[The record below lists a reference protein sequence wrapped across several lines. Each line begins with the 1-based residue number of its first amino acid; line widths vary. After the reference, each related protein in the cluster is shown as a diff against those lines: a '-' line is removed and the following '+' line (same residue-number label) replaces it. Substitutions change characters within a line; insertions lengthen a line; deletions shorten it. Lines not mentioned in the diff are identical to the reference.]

1 MRVMAVCIILL
12 MVLGAGVAATPR
24 VEVGTVVRLES
35 VTSTWVPARHVDV
48 WLPRQYASSQEPFA
62 VLYMHDGQM
71 LFDAEQ
77 TWNKQSWEVAQTA
90 QRLQDAGKTRPF
102 IVVAIHNGE
111 RNRHSEYFPQQALD
125 YLSAEHISDMYKTER
140 QPGMPLFS
148 EAVYSDNYLAFIV
161 KELKPLIDSRFN
173 TDPSAKATAI
183 AGSSM
188 GGLISWYALTQYPE
202 VFGGMAALSTHW
214 PGTFTLENN
223 PLPDAFRQLLDKTLP
238 TPGTHRLY
246 FDYGDATLDA
256 LYPALQKNIDELL
269 VRKGFDE
276 TTWETHFFP
285 GEDHSERAWAK
296 RLSLPLTF
304 LFGTATQE
312 HD

>member
-1 MRVMAVCIILL
+1 MRFIAACLIVL

-24 VEVGTVVRLES
+24 VDVGSVVRLES
-35 VTSTWVPARHVDV
+35 VPSTFVPKRHVDV
-48 WLPRQYASSQEPFA
+48 WLPRQYASSPEPFA

-90 QRLQDAGKTRPF
+90 QRLQDGGITRPF

-111 RNRHSEYFPQQALD
+111 RNRHSEYFPQRALD
-125 YLSAEHISDMYKTER
+125 YLTSDQLVGLYKTER
-140 QPGMPLFS
+140 QPGQPLFS
-148 EAVYSDNYLAFIV
+148 GPVYSDKYLAFIV
-161 KELKPLIDSRFN
+161 KELKPLIDSQFN

-202 VFGGMAALSTHW
+202 VFGSMAALSTHW
-214 PGTFTLENN
+214 PGTFRLEDN
-223 PLPDAFRQLLDKTLP
+223 PVPKAFKQLLSNSLP
-238 TPGTHRLY
+238 TPGAHRLY

-256 LYPALQKNIDELL
+256 LYPALQKDIDELL
-269 VRKGFDE
+269 VHKGYDN
-276 TTWETHFFP
+276 TVWETHFFP

-304 LFGTATQE
+304 LFGIPAQE